1 MSKFS
6 AEVNFYFDHT
16 GLYSKVNYK
25 KGERIISPLIVN
37 APNGRNVINVTPDG
51 VATATS
57 VDGKK
62 SMTLDFNTLQ
72 TPMFYGVAATDEMAL
87 VMPSYARL
95 PTDVQV
101 KLPTRSSNT
110 PGVSNERS
118 TIGNQTTPTMQM
130 TEAKVVSSGTNP
142 MVYIF
147 IIMFV
152 LVIVIALLTFVV
164 VRKGSSEL
172 IANHI

>member
-6 AEVNFYFDHT
+6 AEFQFYFDHT
-16 GLYSKVNYK
+16 GLYSKNNFK
-25 KGERIISPLIVN
+25 KGERIISPVTVT

-62 SMTLDFNTLQ
+62 SMSLDFKTLQ
-72 TPMFYGVAATDEMAL
+72 TPMFYAVAATDEMAL

-95 PTDVQV
+95 PQDVPV
-101 KLPTRSSNT
+101 RPPISSSNT

-118 TIGNQTTPTMQM
+118 TIGNQTTPTSQKTVMSTQ
-130 TEAKVVSSGTNP
+130 TSGTSP
-142 MVYIF
+142 IVYIF
-147 IIMFV
+147 LIMFV
-152 LVIVIALLTFVV
+152 LVLVIALLTFLV

-172 IANHI
+172 ITNHI